1 MWHGELP
8 VAMFI
13 ACQTAAPWGPSFQL
27 AGLEVPLVALWP
39 VAALAALTV
48 ALYLTRDAAAARR
61 DVSRER
67 AGGRR

>member
-8 VAMFI
+8 VAMWL

-39 VAALAALTV
+39 VVVLAALTA
-48 ALYLTRDAAAARR
+48 ALYLTRGAAATRR

-67 AGGRR
+67 PGGRP